1 MEWEGAF
8 NILHGHASVPAV
20 ERSAPRLLLSVV
32 LPLLGLACACTA
44 APTGQVRILTGLR
57 ATLEDTTDPYSTEGV
72 KHWRWRTHWVI
83 QWAPVPDAVA
93 YELIYMTSEGASKK
107 STRLDAPP
115 FRLEVTKGDNP
126 QTEGMPHAHDT
137 ADHDSEFVVRQ
148 SRSTHGGRFARPC
161 LAVAASWS
169 RVPLNGQ
176 RPGFLLCDA
185 LRQGF
190 FDVLLMQNLRG

>member
-115 FRLEVTKGDNP
+115 FRLEVAKGDNP
-126 QTEGMPHAHDT
+126 QTEGMPT
-137 ADHDSEFVVRQ
+137 RTIQLITIQSLLSVRVVPRMADGSLGPASPWLQ
-148 SRSTHGGRFARPC
+148 AGRECP
-161 LAVAASWS
+161 
-169 RVPLNGQ
+169 
-176 RPGFLLCDA
+176 
-185 LRQGF
+185 
-190 FDVLLMQNLRG
+190 